1 MTAVTY
7 ERDQLGRT
15 RPVVDHTGD
24 PLVPA
29 SVAAEHFDVTPETIR
44 IKARAGIIPGIR
56 IGRAWRFD
64 IAAITAALTPSTDP
78 WAQSPQSARARRKR

>member
-1 MTAVTY
+1 MTTY
-7 ERDQLGRT
+7 KTGHRGESS
-15 RPVVDHTGD
+15 PIVDHTTD

-64 IAAITAALTPSTDP
+64 IAAITAALTPSSDP